1 MELGELRLILEMLLL
16 EYKVI
21 FLITRLSRIRWKESG
36 LL

>member
-1 MELGELRLILEMLLL
+1 MILEMLLL

-21 FLITRLSRIRWKESG
+21 FLITRFSRIRGKESG